1 VYLRYIYYLL
11 LVIFLIIIITVFLI
25 TCFFVYLIRKSS
37 NIINKVNNIMFK
49 LNKVPKFY
57 NNVTELFCI
66 RNIKF
71 LYFMLPV
78 LYLFYKIINCLSKTK
93 QSDERGHSE

>member
-1 VYLRYIYYLL
+1 
-11 LVIFLIIIITVFLI
+11 
-25 TCFFVYLIRKSS
+25 
-37 NIINKVNNIMFK
+37 MFK